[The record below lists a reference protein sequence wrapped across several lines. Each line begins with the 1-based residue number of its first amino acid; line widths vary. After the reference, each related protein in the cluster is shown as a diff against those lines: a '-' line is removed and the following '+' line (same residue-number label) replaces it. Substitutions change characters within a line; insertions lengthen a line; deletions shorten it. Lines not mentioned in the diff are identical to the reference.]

1 MGFRGKGMKTKVRG
15 INLLPK
21 EYIRAQKVK
30 KYILIAAMLILLE
43 CLVFIVTVVMPPISL
58 KKHEENVLLEL
69 EIMKNDVRFSEVNQI
84 LKQLE
89 GHRTELK
96 VWSDQYHTFKQ
107 NDFIHTALLDSLIA
121 RLPAGMSINQLEL
134 ISGEQKI
141 SIAGKTNTIE
151 DLLNYVVILES
162 LFRQA
167 QIEFNVSEA
176 QKGEQV
182 TRGKQ
187 STFTLT
193 LTIPEQEEV
202 KDIIQSEA
210 FEEADI
216 YFPEGQ
222 LEPSGGE
229 GQ

>member
-1 MGFRGKGMKTKVRG
+1 MGARGRGMKIKTRG

-43 CLVFIVTVVMPPISL
+43 CLVFMVTIVIPPISL
-58 KKHEENVLLEL
+58 KKHEENVLQEL
-69 EIMKNDVRFSEVNQI
+69 EFMKNDVRFSEVNQI
-84 LKQLE
+84 LNQLE
-89 GHRTELK
+89 GQKTEFKL
-96 VWSDQYHTFKQ
+96 WSDQYHTLKQ

-121 RLPAGMSINQLEL
+121 RLPVGMSINQLEL
-134 ISGEQKI
+134 ISAEQKI

-151 DLLNYVVILES
+151 ALLNYVVILES
-162 LFRQA
+162 LFKQA

-176 QKGEQV
+176 QKGEQD

-187 STFTLT
+187 SNFTLT
-193 LTIPEQEEV
+193 LTVSDQEV

-210 FEEADI
+210 FEEATI

-222 LEPSGGE
+222 QEPSGGE